1 MGNKYNMSIDRQK
14 NLENLEKL
22 RNEVN
27 MSDDEYNTIK
37 DIIYEESDPYYSP
50 RYRQEVNRSYSNP
63 LIKPLIII
71 VIILSILVS
80 FIWHRLS
87 IKEAREN
94 HPFNYHSAPGLC
106 GMSENN
112 FKSNL
117 ETADLITINNAINE
131 LEGRM
136 KVINSLDGELS
147 HIKFEKKL
155 INDRL
160 GWLKNRLSEL
170 KK

>member
-1 MGNKYNMSIDRQK
+1 MSIDRQK

-94 HPFNYHSAPGLC
+94 HPFNYQSAPGLC
-106 GMSENN
+106 GMSEKK

-131 LEGRM
+131 LNKRL
-136 KVINSLDGELS
+136 KFLNSLGEEPS
-147 HIKFEKKL
+147 HTKLEKNL
-155 INDRL
+155 INNRL
-160 GWLKNRLSEL
+160 SWLNNRLSEL
-170 KK
+170 EK

>member
-1 MGNKYNMSIDRQK
+1 MEKDRQK
-14 NLENLEKL
+14 QLEELEKL

-27 MSDDEYNTIK
+27 MSDDEYNIIK
-37 DIIYEESDPYYSP
+37 DVINEEDDHYYSP
-50 RYRQEVNRSYSNP
+50 RYNTTRRELNPSYDH
-63 LIKPLIII
+63 LFIKPVIIFVII
-71 VIILSILVS
+71 VSIVIP
-80 FIWHRLS
+80 FIWHKVS
-87 IKEAREN
+87 IKEAREK
-94 HPFNYHSAPGLC
+94 HPFNYHSASGLC

-131 LEGRM
+131 LNRRI
-136 KVINSLDGELS
+136 KYINNLS
-147 HIKFEKKL
+147 EEPSHTKFEKKL

-170 KK
+170 EK